1 MCGTTVKENAFKDI
15 NLLKQV
21 VMFKERFYHCS
32 LARYD
37 LAKPGTIKLMP
48 PSYNIETL
56 RLDYEKMQNMIFG
69 KKPSLS
75 QILETI
81 NSLEKVINELSVY
94 NSNF

>member
-1 MCGTTVKENAFKDI
+1 
-15 NLLKQV
+15 
-21 VMFKERFYHCS
+21 
-32 LARYD
+32 
-37 LAKPGTIKLMP
+37 MP